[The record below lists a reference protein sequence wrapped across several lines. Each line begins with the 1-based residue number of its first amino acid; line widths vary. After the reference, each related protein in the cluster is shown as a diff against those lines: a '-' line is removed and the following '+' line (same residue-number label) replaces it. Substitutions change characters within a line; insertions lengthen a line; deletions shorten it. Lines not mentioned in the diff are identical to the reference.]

1 MKRFLSVAFLIIGL
15 SAYAAGPKVVGS
27 SHAMSGYD
35 GKDMTLEVVGSPTGE
50 GITLNTDYDYP
61 LLPPERD
68 KLLSLIQ
75 TAAKKI
81 DIAESNKTTIFYKM
95 EIGRF
100 STDDAAMIIVS
111 FQTDGYESSYAS
123 VQILNGGRNVILM
136 LNKKDA
142 QDLTSNLAAATNPR
156 DDYQKQVE
164 LFK

>member
-1 MKRFLSVAFLIIGL
+1 
-15 SAYAAGPKVVGS
+15 
-27 SHAMSGYD
+27 
-35 GKDMTLEVVGSPTGE
+35 MTLDVVVNSAGE
-50 GITLNTDYDYP
+50 GIRLSTNYDYP
-61 LLPPERD
+61 LLPSERD
-68 KLLSLIQ
+68 KLLNLVQ

-81 DIAESNKTTIFYKM
+81 DIAESNKTTIYYKK

-111 FQTDGYESSYAS
+111 FQTDGYEASYAD

-142 QDLTSNLAAATNPR
+142 QDLTSNLSAATSPR